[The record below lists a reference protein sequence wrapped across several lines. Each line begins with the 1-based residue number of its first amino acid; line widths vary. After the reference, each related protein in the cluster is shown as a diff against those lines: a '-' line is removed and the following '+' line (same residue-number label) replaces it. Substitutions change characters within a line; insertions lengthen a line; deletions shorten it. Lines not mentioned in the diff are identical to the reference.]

1 MLTYRT
7 PVLRDWIDYNE
18 HLRDA
23 FYLLIFSY
31 ATDALMARIGLD
43 AAGRADTEHTLF
55 TLEAHINYLAQA
67 RLGDPLQVRTQFL
80 DRDRKR
86 LHLVHNLYREGSPEP
101 LAVSEQMLMNIDT
114 RSGKPH
120 AFAERVEARITE
132 LFRQHQGASHPG
144 YCTRTIAIR
153 R

>member
-23 FYLLIFSY
+23 FYLLIFSH
-31 ATDALMARIGLD
+31 ATDALMDRIGLD
-43 AAGRADTEHTLF
+43 EAGRAETGHTLF

-67 RLGDPLQVRTQFL
+67 KLGDLLEVRTQFI
-80 DRDRKR
+80 DRDQKR
-86 LHLVHNLYREGSPEP
+86 LHIVHNLHLEGRDEP
-101 LAVSEQMLMNIDT
+101 LAVSEQMLMNIDFHAG
-114 RSGKPH
+114 RSCV
-120 AFAERVEARITE
+120 FADAVDRHVSE
-132 LFRQHQGASHPG
+132 LFRQYQGAHHPG
-144 YCTRTIAIR
+144 YCGRTIAIR

>member
-31 ATDALMARIGLD
+31 ATDALMERIGLD
-43 AAGRADTEHTLF
+43 EAGRADTGHTLF

-67 RLGDPLQVRTQFL
+67 KLGDALEVRTRFI
-80 DRDRKR
+80 DRDLKR
-86 LHLVHNLYREGSPEP
+86 LHIVHDLHREGSDEP
-101 LAVSEQMLMNIDT
+101 LAVSEQMLMNVDFQAG
-114 RSGKPH
+114 R
-120 AFAERVEARITE
+120 ACVFADAVDRRVSE
-132 LFRQHQGASHPG
+132 LFRQYQGARHPG
-144 YCTRTIAIR
+144 YCGRRIAIR

>member
-23 FYLLIFSY
+23 FYFLIFSY
-31 ATDALMARIGLD
+31 ATDALMERIGLD
-43 AAGRADTEHTLF
+43 EAGRAETGHTLF

-67 RLGDPLQVRTQFL
+67 KLGDPLEVRTQFI
-80 DRDRKR
+80 DRDLKR
-86 LHLVHNLYREGSPEP
+86 LHIVHNLHLEGHGEP
-101 LAVSEQMLMNIDT
+101 LAVSEQMLMNIDFNA
-114 RSGKPH
+114 GKSC
-120 AFAERVEARITE
+120 AFAGVVDSHISE

-144 YCTRTIAIR
+144 YCGRTIAIR

>member
-43 AAGRADTEHTLF
+43 EAGRADTGHTLF

-67 RLGDPLQVRTQFL
+67 RLGEPLEVRTRFI
-80 DRDRKR
+80 DRDLKR
-86 LHLVHNLYREGSPEP
+86 LHIVHELYREGGDAP
-101 LAVSEQMLMNIDT
+101 LAVSEQMLMNMDF
-114 RSGKPH
+114 RAGR
-120 AFAERVEARITE
+120 ACVFAAPVEARIAE
-132 LFRQHQGASHPG
+132 CFRQYQGARHPG
-144 YCTRTIAIR
+144 YCGRTIAIR